1 MDNPLFFTMALCAII
16 ILDAFFWNLERVEMS
31 DTKIKDMFF
40 VIPIKWV
47 LDNDFKGGEF
57 RLLLYIFSI
66 ADSEGEINKTIG
78 MLADTMQEKE
88 SVILK
93 YLKQLSELNYISVT
107 PERAN
112 SYDLYRK
119 IKILKLFED

>member
-1 MDNPLFFTMALCAII
+1 
-16 ILDAFFWNLERVEMS
+16 MS

-40 VIPIKWV
+40 TIPAKWV
-47 LDNDFKGGEF
+47 LDNNFRGGEF

-66 ADSEGEINKTIG
+66 ADNEWEINKTIG
-78 MLADTMQEKE
+78 MLASAMQEKE
-88 SVILK
+88 SVISK
-93 YLKQLSELNYISVT
+93 YLKRLSELNYISVT
-107 PERAN
+107 PERTN

>member
-1 MDNPLFFTMALCAII
+1 
-16 ILDAFFWNLERVEMS
+16 MS

-40 VIPIKWV
+40 TVPLKWV

-57 RLLLYIFSI
+57 RLLLYLFSI
-66 ADSEGEINKTIG
+66 ADNEGGINKTIG
-78 MLADTMQEKE
+78 MLASAIQEKE
-88 SVILK
+88 SVISK
-93 YLKQLSELNYISVT
+93 YLKRLSEFNYISVT

-112 SYDLYRK
+112 SYNLYRK

>member
-1 MDNPLFFTMALCAII
+1 
-16 ILDAFFWNLERVEMS
+16 MS

-40 VIPIKWV
+40 TVPLKWV

-57 RLLLYIFSI
+57 RLLLYLFSI
-66 ADSEGEINKTIG
+66 ADNEGGINKTIG
-78 MLADTMQEKE
+78 MLASAIQEKE
-88 SVILK
+88 SVISK
-93 YLKQLSELNYISVT
+93 YLKRLSEFNYISVT

>member
-1 MDNPLFFTMALCAII
+1 
-16 ILDAFFWNLERVEMS
+16 MS

-40 VIPIKWV
+40 VIPAKWV
-47 LDNDFKGGEF
+47 FDNDFKGGEF

-66 ADSEGEINKTIG
+66 ADNEGGINKTIG
-78 MLADTMQEKE
+78 MLASAIQEKE
-88 SVILK
+88 SVISK
-93 YLKQLSELNYISVT
+93 YLKQLSELNYISVA

>member
-1 MDNPLFFTMALCAII
+1 
-16 ILDAFFWNLERVEMS
+16 MS

-40 VIPIKWV
+40 TIPLKWV

-57 RLLLYIFSI
+57 RLLLYLFSI
-66 ADSEGEINKTIG
+66 ADNEGGINKTIG
-78 MLADTMQEKE
+78 MLASAIQEKE
-88 SVILK
+88 SVISK
-93 YLKQLSELNYISVT
+93 YLKRLSEFNYISVT

>member
-1 MDNPLFFTMALCAII
+1 
-16 ILDAFFWNLERVEMS
+16 MS

-40 VIPIKWV
+40 TIPLKWV

-57 RLLLYIFSI
+57 RLLLYLFSI
-66 ADSEGEINKTIG
+66 ADNESEINKTIG
-78 MLADTMQEKE
+78 MLADAMQEKE
-88 SVILK
+88 SVISK
-93 YLKQLSELNYISVT
+93 YLKRLSEFNYISVT

-112 SYDLYRK
+112 SYNLYRK

>member
-1 MDNPLFFTMALCAII
+1 
-16 ILDAFFWNLERVEMS
+16 MS

-40 VIPIKWV
+40 TIPLKWV
-47 LDNDFKGGEF
+47 FDNDFKGGEF

-66 ADSEGEINKTIG
+66 ADNEGGINKTIG
-78 MLADTMQEKE
+78 MLASAMQEKE
-88 SVILK
+88 NVISK
-93 YLKQLSELNYISVT
+93 YLKQLSELNYISVA

>member
-1 MDNPLFFTMALCAII
+1 
-16 ILDAFFWNLERVEMS
+16 MS

-40 VIPIKWV
+40 TIPLKWV

-57 RLLLYIFSI
+57 RLLLYLFSI
-66 ADSEGEINKTIG
+66 ADNDGGINKTIG
-78 MLADTMQEKE
+78 MLASAIQEKE
-88 SVILK
+88 SVISK
-93 YLKQLSELNYISVT
+93 YLKQLSEFNYISVT

-112 SYDLYRK
+112 SYNLYRK

>member
-1 MDNPLFFTMALCAII
+1 
-16 ILDAFFWNLERVEMS
+16 MS

-40 VIPIKWV
+40 TIPLKWV

-66 ADSEGEINKTIG
+66 ADNEGGINKTIG
-78 MLADTMQEKE
+78 MLASAMQEKE
-88 SVILK
+88 NVISK
-93 YLKQLSELNYISVT
+93 YLKQLSELNYISVA

>member
-1 MDNPLFFTMALCAII
+1 
-16 ILDAFFWNLERVEMS
+16 MS

-40 VIPIKWV
+40 AIPIKWV
-47 LDNDFKGGEF
+47 LDNNFNGGEF

-66 ADSEGEINKTIG
+66 ADNESEINKTIG
-78 MLADTMQEKE
+78 MLADAMQEKE
-88 SVILK
+88 SVISK
-93 YLKQLSELNYISVT
+93 YLKRLSELNYISVT

>member
-1 MDNPLFFTMALCAII
+1 
-16 ILDAFFWNLERVEMS
+16 MS
-31 DTKIKDMFF
+31 NTKIKDMFF
-40 VIPIKWV
+40 TIPLKWV

-66 ADSEGEINKTIG
+66 ADSEGKINKTIS
-78 MLADTMQEKE
+78 MLAETMQEKE
-88 SVILK
+88 SVISK
-93 YLKQLSELNYISVT
+93 YLKRLSELNYISVT

-112 SYDLYRK
+112 SYNLYRK